1 VTFGAVVELPLLI
14 LALAALGI
22 VTPQFLARFR
32 RYAFVLSFLLSAI
45 VTPGDIFIATV
56 ALTAPLYLLYEL
68 SVLLANVIFRR
79 RQAKAT
85 QSDENPIRG
94 LA

>member
-1 VTFGAVVELPLLI
+1 
-14 LALAALGI
+14 
-22 VTPQFLARFR
+22 
-32 RYAFVLSFLLSAI
+32 
-45 VTPGDIFIATV
+45 
-56 ALTAPLYLLYEL
+56 LYLLYEL